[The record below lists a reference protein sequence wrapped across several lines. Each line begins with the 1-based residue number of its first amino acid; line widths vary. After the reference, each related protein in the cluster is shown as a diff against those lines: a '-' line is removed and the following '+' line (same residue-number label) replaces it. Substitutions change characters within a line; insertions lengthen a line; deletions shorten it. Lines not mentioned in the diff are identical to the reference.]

1 MLHLVH
7 SSSLNRTDFFLV
19 LSPLLGSGFD
29 IALLDG
35 SWGGLGLAGWL
46 GISANERESTLV
58 DLGVA
63 GSGACTG

>member
-1 MLHLVH
+1 M
-7 SSSLNRTDFFLV
+7 SAAQTDFFLV

-46 GISANERESTLV
+46 AISANERELTLV
-58 DLGVA
+58 DFGVI
-63 GSGACTG
+63 GSSACTG